1 VSFLRRVFGKPRF
14 LNQTRSLQ
22 MNQYSVM
29 AQGGATV
36 DPELA
41 TQRVEGAQVSA
52 MHNLRKEAEHATM
65 VMRRRTCRG
74 SLAAK
79 LESERTN
86 TLATI
91 VMYGTRVTVHCMQ
104 SQWFSQ

>member
-1 VSFLRRVFGKPRF
+1 M
-14 LNQTRSLQ
+14 TALQ
-22 MNQYSVM
+22 ISKRCIM
-29 AQGGATV
+29 ARGVTV

>member
-1 VSFLRRVFGKPRF
+1 M
-14 LNQTRSLQ
+14 TALQ
-22 MNQYSVM
+22 ISKRCIM
-29 AQGGATV
+29 ARGGVTV

-79 LESERTN
+79 LESERIN

-91 VMYGTRVTVHCMQ
+91 VMYGTIVTVHCLQ